1 MTDYFDLQ
9 ELVCPEVF
17 HKYGQVA
24 WTFFDAKL
32 FAVILSLRQRL
43 NKPIYVNN
51 WQINGSHT
59 QSGFRCIQC
68 EIVKQAIAENRLYVS
83 AHMTGQALDFS
94 VEGLIAQEV
103 RDYIIK
109 NKNIWPYPI
118 RLEDKVSWVHLD
130 TRNDGSEN
138 KVILF
143 NK

>member
-1 MTDYFDLQ
+1 MKEYFDLQ
-9 ELVCPEVF
+9 ELVCPDVF
-17 HKYGQVA
+17 HKYGQVS
-24 WTFFDAKL
+24 WTWFDAKL
-32 FAVILSLRQRL
+32 FAVILSIRQRL

-51 WQINGSHT
+51 WQINGNQS

-130 TRNDGSEN
+130 ARNDGSEN